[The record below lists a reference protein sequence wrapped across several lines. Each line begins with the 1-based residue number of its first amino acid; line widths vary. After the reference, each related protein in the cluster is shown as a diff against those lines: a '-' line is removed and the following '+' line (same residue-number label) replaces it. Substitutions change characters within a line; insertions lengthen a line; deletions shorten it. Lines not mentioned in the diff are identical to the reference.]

1 MIPIF
6 DQNQKSN
13 SNTTATY
20 IDLSTD
26 DVLMT
31 DHTENSL
38 TEISQLKM
46 NFQPQNCQQVSEQI
60 VEEKE
65 ENKDAGE

>member
-1 MIPIF
+1 MIPVF

-13 SNTTATY
+13 SNTTATS

-31 DHTENSL
+31 DHTEKSL

-46 NFQPQNCQQVSEQI
+46 NF
-60 VEEKE
+60 
-65 ENKDAGE
+65 